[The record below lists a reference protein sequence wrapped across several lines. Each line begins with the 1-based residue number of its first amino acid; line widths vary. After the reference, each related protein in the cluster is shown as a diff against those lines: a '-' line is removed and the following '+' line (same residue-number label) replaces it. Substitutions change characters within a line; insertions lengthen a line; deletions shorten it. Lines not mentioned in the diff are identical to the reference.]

1 MTGAES
7 EGPRSR
13 QTRRMAVAGSGP
25 AMLAVIG
32 STGGA
37 LLPWLIDAPLPVL
50 AASAV
55 VLALPLPTSALAL
68 ASILLARRRPERP
81 GGRLVERAW
90 RRLALAQVLWYTA
103 FCIGWG
109 LTRTLLNPAGA
120 GGATTTAPL
129 TSLFAPVV
137 LLAVGSLPVRRAF
150 AWVLL
155 LGPTQILLNAV
166 PGALPDYRVWLTA
179 GYYTCLALSVVG
191 TFGWTLGRVEALDEA
206 EAAGSRQ
213 EDALAARRAVVL
225 ARRSANAFVHDDILS
240 ALIPAATGRVDG
252 ERAARAAAE
261 AIAALSDADAAA
273 RKAPPAT
280 AREMSVALERM
291 AASFPVRIAV
301 RTRIDGETDLPPAV
315 ARALLLAAR
324 QAVANSVRH
333 ADPTGRGVRR
343 SIALDCRD
351 GALSIRVEDDGVGFA
366 APARSD
372 RLGIADS
379 IERRGAD
386 AGVGVEIRSAPGEGT
401 AVVLRWEPAKRA
413 GEPGEPAGPGRPGKP
428 VGPAGHG
435 AGGAGGAGG
444 ANGTDGAGGPTG
456 GLGGAAGA
464 AASEAVF
471 LPVMET
477 PSARAIVLIIVAFH
491 LGSVLLHWSD
501 YRIAWVS
508 PACFLLLAACTW
520 LLVRRWGGA
529 MPTSAARAVAA
540 AIGVANG
547 AQFAVIVS
555 RPSPGWDHWTAGAG
569 TFLACGLVLR
579 GRGRQAWAAMALML
593 AGTTAWAL
601 ATGGSLLVV
610 GAYNGGHVLT
620 LAIWSLTA
628 MWSERA
634 YRAIGFQQRRL
645 RFLRAQRRAEEE
657 TGRVLMEARAS
668 VARRAL
674 PVLRDIASGV
684 IDEGI
689 RTRARLLEAELR
701 DEIRAACF
709 TGTAVAEAA
718 RRARSRGAEVVLLDD
733 AGPTAD
739 GGRAEESP
747 DGPERDRLVEV
758 VAEFLEG
765 VDHGRV
771 VVRVPPRSRGLLVVA
786 TRDGEIAL
794 SLRRG

>member
-1 MTGAES
+1 MTVVEP

-25 AMLAVIG
+25 AMLAAIG

-37 LLPWLIDAPLPVL
+37 LLSWLIGAPLPVL

-55 VLALPLPTSALAL
+55 GLALPLPTSALAL

-90 RRLALAQVLWYTA
+90 ERLALAQVLWYTA

-109 LTRTLLNPAGA
+109 LARALLNPAGA
-120 GGATTTAPL
+120 GGVTTTAPL
-129 TSLFAPVV
+129 TSLFTPVV
-137 LLAVGSLPVRRAF
+137 LLAVGSLPVRWAF
-150 AWVLL
+150 VWVLL
-155 LGPTQILLNAV
+155 LGPLQILLNAT

-191 TFGWTLGRVEALDEA
+191 IFGWTLERVEALDEA

-252 ERAARAAAE
+252 ERAARAAVE
-261 AIAALSDADAAA
+261 AIAALSDAGAAA
-273 RKAPPAT
+273 WTAPPAT
-280 AREMSVALERM
+280 AREMSAALERM
-291 AASFPVRIAV
+291 AASFPVRIDV

-366 APARSD
+366 ASARSD
-372 RLGIADS
+372 RLGITDS

-386 AGVGVEIRSAPGEGT
+386 AGVRVEIRSAPGEGA
-401 AVVLRWEPAKRA
+401 AVVLRWEPAEPVGG
-413 GEPGEPAGPGRPGKP
+413 GEEPAERTGC
-428 VGPAGHG
+428 G
-435 AGGAGGAGG
+435 AGGA
-444 ANGTDGAGGPTG
+444 TG
-456 GLGGAAGA
+456 
-464 AASEAVF
+464 AVF

-477 PSARAIVLIIVAFH
+477 PSARTIVLIIVAFH
-491 LGSVLLHWSD
+491 LGSVLLHWSE

-520 LLVRRWGGA
+520 LLVRRWSGA
-529 MPTSAARAVAA
+529 MPMSAAWAVAVA
-540 AIGVANG
+540 VGAANG

-579 GRGRQAWAAMALML
+579 GRGRQAWAAMALMV
-593 AGTTAWAL
+593 AGTTAWTL

-610 GAYNGGHVLT
+610 GAYNGGHALT
-620 LAIWSLTA
+620 LALWSLTA
-628 MWSERA
+628 MWSDRA

-645 RFLRAQRRAEEE
+645 QSLRAQRRAEEE
-657 TGRVLMEARAS
+657 TERVLMEARAS

-674 PVLRDIASGV
+674 PVLREIASGV

-709 TGTAVAEAA
+709 TGTAVVGAA
-718 RRARSRGAEVVLLDD
+718 RRARARGVDVVLLDD
-733 AGPTAD
+733 AGSTAEGMTEAPPTE
-739 GGRAEESP
+739 GS
-747 DGPERDRLVEV
+747 ERSRLVKV
-758 VAEFLEG
+758 VARFLEG
-765 VDHGRV
+765 VDRGRV

>member
-1 MTGAES
+1 MTVVEP

-25 AMLAVIG
+25 AMLAAIG

-37 LLPWLIDAPLPVL
+37 LLSWLIGAPLPVL

-55 VLALPLPTSALAL
+55 GLALPLPTSALAL

-90 RRLALAQVLWYTA
+90 ERLALAQVLWYTA

-109 LTRTLLNPAGA
+109 LARALLNPAGA
-120 GGATTTAPL
+120 GGVTTTAPL
-129 TSLFAPVV
+129 TSLFTPVV
-137 LLAVGSLPVRRAF
+137 LLAVGSLPVRWAF
-150 AWVLL
+150 VWVLL
-155 LGPTQILLNAV
+155 LGPLQILLNAT

-191 TFGWTLGRVEALDEA
+191 IFGWTLGRVEALDEA

-225 ARRSANAFVHDDILS
+225 ARRSVNAFVHDDILS

-252 ERAARAAAE
+252 ERAARAAVE
-261 AIAALSDADAAA
+261 AIAALSDAGAAA
-273 RKAPPAT
+273 WTAPPAT
-280 AREMSVALERM
+280 AREMSAALERM
-291 AASFPVRIAV
+291 AASFPVRIDV
-301 RTRIDGETDLPPAV
+301 RTRIDGEADLPPAV

-372 RLGIADS
+372 RLGITDS

-386 AGVGVEIRSAPGEGT
+386 AGVGVEIRSAPGEGA
-401 AVVLRWEPAKRA
+401 AVVLRWEPAEPVGG
-413 GEPGEPAGPGRPGKP
+413 GEEPAERTGC
-428 VGPAGHG
+428 G
-435 AGGAGGAGG
+435 AGGA
-444 ANGTDGAGGPTG
+444 TG
-456 GLGGAAGA
+456 
-464 AASEAVF
+464 AVF

-477 PSARAIVLIIVAFH
+477 PSARTIVLIIVAFH
-491 LGSVLLHWSD
+491 LGSVLLHWSE
-501 YRIAWVS
+501 YRITWVS

-520 LLVRRWGGA
+520 LLVRRWSGA
-529 MPTSAARAVAA
+529 MPMSAAWAVAVA
-540 AIGVANG
+540 VGAANG
-547 AQFAVIVS
+547 AQLAVIVS

-579 GRGRQAWAAMALML
+579 GRGRQAWAAMALMV
-593 AGTTAWAL
+593 AGTTAWTL

-610 GAYNGGHVLT
+610 GAYNGGHALT
-620 LAIWSLTA
+620 LALWSLTA
-628 MWSERA
+628 MWSDRA

-645 RFLRAQRRAEEE
+645 QSLRAQRRAEEE
-657 TGRVLMEARAS
+657 TERVLMEARAS

-674 PVLRDIASGV
+674 PVLREIASGV

-709 TGTAVAEAA
+709 TGTAVVGAA
-718 RRARSRGAEVVLLDD
+718 RRARARGVDVVLLDD
-733 AGPTAD
+733 AGSTAEGMTEAPPTE
-739 GGRAEESP
+739 GS
-747 DGPERDRLVEV
+747 ERSRLVKV
-758 VAEFLEG
+758 VARFLEG
-765 VDHGRV
+765 VDRGRV

>member
-1 MTGAES
+1 MTVVEP

-25 AMLAVIG
+25 AMLAAIG

-37 LLPWLIDAPLPVL
+37 LLSWLIGAPLPVL

-55 VLALPLPTSALAL
+55 GLALPLPTSALAL

-90 RRLALAQVLWYTA
+90 ERLALAQVLWYTA

-109 LTRTLLNPAGA
+109 LARALLNPAGA
-120 GGATTTAPL
+120 GGVTTTAPL
-129 TSLFAPVV
+129 TSLFTPVV
-137 LLAVGSLPVRRAF
+137 LLAVGSLPVRWAF
-150 AWVLL
+150 VWVLL
-155 LGPTQILLNAV
+155 LGPLQILLNAT

-179 GYYTCLALSVVG
+179 GYYTCMALSVVG
-191 TFGWTLGRVEALDEA
+191 TFGWVLGRVEALDEA

-213 EDALAARRAVVL
+213 QDALAARRAVVL

-240 ALIPAATGRVDG
+240 ALIPAATGRVDD

-261 AIAALSDADAAA
+261 AITALSDADAVAW
-273 RKAPPAT
+273 KAPPAT
-280 AREMSVALERM
+280 AREMSAALERM

-366 APARSD
+366 ASARSD
-372 RLGIADS
+372 RLGITDS

-386 AGVGVEIRSAPGEGT
+386 AGVGVEIRSAPGEGA
-401 AVVLRWEPAKRA
+401 AVVLRWEPAEPVGG
-413 GEPGEPAGPGRPGKP
+413 GEEPAERTGC
-428 VGPAGHG
+428 G
-435 AGGAGGAGG
+435 AGGA
-444 ANGTDGAGGPTG
+444 TG
-456 GLGGAAGA
+456 
-464 AASEAVF
+464 AVF

-477 PSARAIVLIIVAFH
+477 PSARTIVLIIVAFH
-491 LGSVLLHWSD
+491 LGSVLLHWSE

-520 LLVRRWGGA
+520 LLVRRWSGA
-529 MPTSAARAVAA
+529 MPMSAAWAVAVA
-540 AIGVANG
+540 VGAANG
-547 AQFAVIVS
+547 AQLAVIVS

-579 GRGRQAWAAMALML
+579 GRGRQAWAAMALMV
-593 AGTTAWAL
+593 AGTTAWTL

-610 GAYNGGHVLT
+610 GAYNGGHALT
-620 LAIWSLTA
+620 LALWSLTA
-628 MWSERA
+628 MWSDRA

-645 RFLRAQRRAEEE
+645 QSLRAQRRAEEE
-657 TGRVLMEARAS
+657 TERVLMEARAS

-674 PVLRDIASGV
+674 PVLREIASGV

-709 TGTAVAEAA
+709 TGTAVVGAA
-718 RRARSRGAEVVLLDD
+718 RRARARGVDVVLLDD
-733 AGPTAD
+733 AGSTAEGMTEAPPTE
-739 GGRAEESP
+739 GS
-747 DGPERDRLVEV
+747 ERSRLVKV
-758 VAEFLEG
+758 VARFLEG
-765 VDHGRV
+765 VDRGRV

>member
-1 MTGAES
+1 MTVVEP

-25 AMLAVIG
+25 AMLAAIG

-37 LLPWLIDAPLPVL
+37 LLSWLIGAPLPVL

-55 VLALPLPTSALAL
+55 GLALPLPTSALAL
-68 ASILLARRRPERP
+68 ASILLARRRPECP

-90 RRLALAQVLWYTA
+90 ERLALAQVLWYTA

-109 LTRTLLNPAGA
+109 LARALLNPAGA
-120 GGATTTAPL
+120 GGVTTTAPL
-129 TSLFAPVV
+129 TSLFTPVV
-137 LLAVGSLPVRRAF
+137 LLAVGSLPVRWAF
-150 AWVLL
+150 VWVLL
-155 LGPTQILLNAV
+155 LGPLQILLNAT

-191 TFGWTLGRVEALDEA
+191 IFGWTLGRVEALDEA

-252 ERAARAAAE
+252 ERAARAAVE
-261 AIAALSDADAAA
+261 AIAALSDAGAAA
-273 RKAPPAT
+273 WTAPPAT
-280 AREMSVALERM
+280 AREMSAALERM
-291 AASFPVRIAV
+291 AASFPVRIDV

-366 APARSD
+366 ASARSD
-372 RLGIADS
+372 RLGITDS

-386 AGVGVEIRSAPGEGT
+386 AGVGVEIRSAPGEGA
-401 AVVLRWEPAKRA
+401 AVVLRWEPAEPVGK
-413 GEPGEPAGPGRPGKP
+413 GEEPAERTGC
-428 VGPAGHG
+428 G
-435 AGGAGGAGG
+435 AGGA
-444 ANGTDGAGGPTG
+444 TG
-456 GLGGAAGA
+456 
-464 AASEAVF
+464 AVF

-477 PSARAIVLIIVAFH
+477 PSARTIVLIIVAFH
-491 LGSVLLHWSD
+491 LGSVLLHWSE
-501 YRIAWVS
+501 YRITWVS

-520 LLVRRWGGA
+520 LLVRRWSGA
-529 MPTSAARAVAA
+529 MPMSAAWAVAVA
-540 AIGVANG
+540 VGAANG

-579 GRGRQAWAAMALML
+579 GRGRQAWAAMALMV
-593 AGTTAWAL
+593 AGTTAWTL

-620 LAIWSLTA
+620 LALWSLTA
-628 MWSERA
+628 MWSDRA

-645 RFLRAQRRAEEE
+645 QSLRAQRRAEEE
-657 TGRVLMEARAS
+657 TERVLMEARAS

-674 PVLRDIASGV
+674 PVLREIASGV

-709 TGTAVAEAA
+709 TGTAVVGAA
-718 RRARSRGAEVVLLDD
+718 RRARARGVDVVLLDD
-733 AGPTAD
+733 AGSTAE
-739 GGRAEESP
+739 GMTEAP
-747 DGPERDRLVEV
+747 PPEGSERSRLVKV
-758 VAEFLEG
+758 VARFLEG
-765 VDHGRV
+765 VDCGRV